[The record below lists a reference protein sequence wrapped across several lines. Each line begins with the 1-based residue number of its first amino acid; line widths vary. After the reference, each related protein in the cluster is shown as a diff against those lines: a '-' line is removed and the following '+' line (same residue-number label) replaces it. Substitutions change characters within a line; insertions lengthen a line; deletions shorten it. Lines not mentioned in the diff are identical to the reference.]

1 MTDTH
6 HSEAGKGSKT
16 RPTDTQRYAANYD
29 KIFGTKTHRLP
40 LSGKPALIEQ
50 KTPKT
55 GEI

>member
-1 MTDTH
+1 MN

-29 KIFGTKTHRLP
+29 KIFGTKTHRATTAP
-40 LSGKPALIEQ
+40 EPRSGDKKPTKL
-50 KTPKT
+50 